1 MPRLATPLARRRLL
15 IGASAAAAALAVPVL
30 RARERG
36 AAPPPPL
43 KLLAHGSLPSGT
55 EFKGTLV
62 GGLSGLAYDAPNNLW
77 YALSDDRSRHAPA
90 RCYVLRLPPFAAG
103 QPLRP
108 EWVDVITLR
117 GADGRPFARQQVD
130 PEALALRPGSGGQP
144 ATLLWASEGNIRA
157 RIAPALYE
165 SALDGRLL
173 RQLPLPAHLREI
185 GRLRRGPRNN
195 ETLEGLALAPDG
207 RHAWAAMEGALA
219 QDRGTASPAAPPG
232 PCRITRFDL
241 ASGRADRQV
250 AYLPEPEPFGPAM
263 PHGVADSGVSEI
275 LLRDERHV
283 WVLER
288 AWSLATGVSVRLYEA
303 DLDGASDTLGVG
315 TLLSLRG
322 KGDTASARR
331 RSAPGCRWHG
341 PLRGH
346 SMRGRRAPR
355 PPDGAVRCL
364 VLWERACPRWQRRRL
379 RGRMR
384 AHTPQSTSRQRLSIK
399 HKNHIPPIILR
410 RPGLR
415 RSPRSAIRR

>member
-43 KLLAHGSLPSGT
+43 KRLAHGSLPSGT

-62 GGLSGLAYDAPNNLW
+62 GGLSGLAYDGANNLW

-90 RCYVLRLPPFAAG
+90 RCYVLRLPPLTAG
-103 QPLRP
+103 RPLLP

-117 GADGRPFARQQVD
+117 GADGRPFPRQQVD
-130 PEALALRPGSGGQP
+130 PEALALRRDPASGR
-144 ATLLWASEGNIRA
+144 TSLLWTSEGNIRT
-157 RIAPALYE
+157 RIPPALYE
-165 SALDGRLL
+165 SELDGRLL
-173 RQLPLPAHLREI
+173 RELPLPPLLREI

-207 RHAWAAMEGALA
+207 RHAWTAMESALT
-219 QDRGTASPAAPPG
+219 QDQGTMTPGAPPG
-232 PCRITRFDL
+232 PCRITRIDL

-288 AWSLATGVSVRLYEA
+288 AWSLATGVSARLYEA
-303 DLDGASDTLGVG
+303 DLDAASNTLGTDRLRPG
-315 TLLSLRG
+315 RYRPAPKRLLLDLKHSGLPHV
-322 KGDTASARR
+322 DNFEAMA
-331 RSAPGCRWHG
+331 WG
-341 PLRGH
+341 PPLPNGH
-346 SMRGRRAPR
+346 RT
-355 PPDGAVRCL
+355 L
-364 VLWERACPRWQRRRL
+364 VLCTDDNFNPLQVTQFVVFEVT
-379 RGRMR
+379 
-384 AHTPQSTSRQRLSIK
+384 TP
-399 HKNHIPPIILR
+399 
-410 RPGLR
+410 
-415 RSPRSAIRR
+415 

>member
-315 TLLSLRG
+315 TLR
-322 KGDTASARR
+322 
-331 RSAPGCRWHG
+331 PGRYRPTPKRLLLDFRTSGLPHIDNFEAMAWG
-341 PLRGH
+341 PPLPNGH
-346 SMRGRRAPR
+346 RT
-355 PPDGAVRCL
+355 L
-364 VLWERACPRWQRRRL
+364 VLCTDDNFNPLQVTQFVVMEVTSP
-379 RGRMR
+379 GFGT
-384 AHTPQSTSRQRLSIK
+384 TP
-399 HKNHIPPIILR
+399 
-410 RPGLR
+410 
-415 RSPRSAIRR
+415 

>member
-117 GADGRPFARQQVD
+117 GPDGRPFARQQVD

-283 WVLER
+283 WCWNAPGR
-288 AWSLATGVSVRLYEA
+288 WPPACRCGCTRPIWTAPATRWASAPCAPAATGPRP
-303 DLDGASDTLGVG
+303 
-315 TLLSLRG
+315 
-322 KGDTASARR
+322 SACCST
-331 RSAPGCRWHG
+331 SAPAACRT
-341 PLRGH
+341 
-346 SMRGRRAPR
+346 S
-355 PPDGAVRCL
+355 
-364 VLWERACPRWQRRRL
+364 
-379 RGRMR
+379 
-384 AHTPQSTSRQRLSIK
+384 TTSR
-399 HKNHIPPIILR
+399 PWPGA
-410 RPGLR
+410 RPCPMVTAR
-415 RSPRSAIRR
+415 WCFVPTTTSTRCR

>member
-1 MPRLATPLARRRLL
+1 MHPTGSTPTLPRRTLL
-15 IGASAAAAALAVPVL
+15 RGAAAAAAVGAASFA
-30 RARERG
+30 AREV
-36 AAPPPPL
+36 AATADGVPTRL
-43 KLLAHGSLPSGT
+43 RLLAHGSLPSGT

-303 DLDGASDTLGVG
+303 DLDAASNTLGTDTLRAGRYRPASKRLLLDLKHSGLPHVDNFEAMAWG
-315 TLLSLRG
+315 PPQPSGARTLVMCSDDNFNPLQVTQFAG
-322 KGDTASARR
+322 FEVAS
-331 RSAPGCRWHG
+331 P
-341 PLRGH
+341 
-346 SMRGRRAPR
+346 
-355 PPDGAVRCL
+355 
-364 VLWERACPRWQRRRL
+364 
-379 RGRMR
+379 
-384 AHTPQSTSRQRLSIK
+384 
-399 HKNHIPPIILR
+399 
-410 RPGLR
+410 
-415 RSPRSAIRR
+415 